1 MWRAVAAGCKA
12 FIDLGRASSH
22 ISATVKT
29 PWGSTMTRRST
40 ALLCSSA
47 LFGLLTQTGLA
58 ADDHPGFSGVWQ
70 AIASDAGAGRNV
82 AAVPLSEAGKAMVAA
97 ALAPYPNLVEQGAYC
112 VPPGMP
118 SSMTAMVSYPVEIL
132 QSEGRITMLV
142 ELESQYRRIWMDG
155 REHPLDSWLPTRM
168 GHSVGRWE
176 GDTLVIETKMLSEDF
191 FGRIPRTEN
200 TTITERVSMMPRSEL
215 TATPST
221 YINNATIDD
230 NILAFQITVEDPV
243 LYTTPYTVTIYY
255 QHIDDYAMLE
265 YDCVQ
270 QIWRDALEA
279 ANP

>member
-1 MWRAVAAGCKA
+1 
-12 FIDLGRASSH
+12 
-22 ISATVKT
+22 
-29 PWGSTMTRRST
+29 MTRSRITLFCTS
-40 ALLCSSA
+40 ALCS
-47 LFGLLTQTGLA
+47 LLAQAGLA
-58 ADDHPGFSGVWQ
+58 AEGHPEFSGVWQ

-82 AAVPLSEAGKAMVAA
+82 AGVPLSEAGKALVAE

-118 SSMTAMVSYPVEIL
+118 SSMTAMVSYPIEIL
-132 QSEGRITMLV
+132 QSDNRITMLV

-155 REHPLDSWLPTRM
+155 REHPVDSWLPTRM

-200 TTITERVSMMPRSEL
+200 TTVTERISMMKRAEL
-215 TATPST
+215 TAPTSAF
-221 YINNATIDD
+221 INNATIDD

-243 LYTTPYTVTIYY
+243 LYTTPYTTTIYY

>member
-1 MWRAVAAGCKA
+1 
-12 FIDLGRASSH
+12 
-22 ISATVKT
+22 
-29 PWGSTMTRRST
+29 MTRRSI

-47 LFGLLTQTGLA
+47 LVTLMAQTGMA
-58 ADDHPGFSGVWQ
+58 AEGHPEFSGVWQ
-70 AIASDAGAGRNV
+70 AIASDSGAGRNV
-82 AAVPLSEAGKAMVAA
+82 AGVPLSDAAKALVAET
-97 ALAPYPNLVEQGAYC
+97 LAPYPNLVEQGAYC

-132 QSEGRITMLV
+132 QSDNRITMLV

-155 REHPLDSWLPTRM
+155 REHPVDSWLPTRM

-176 GDTLVIETKMLSEDF
+176 GDTLVIETKMLSDDF

-200 TTITERVSMMPRSEL
+200 TTITERITMMKRAEL
-215 TATPST
+215 TATPSAF
-221 YINNATIDD
+221 INNATIDD

-243 LYTTPYTVTIYY
+243 LYTTPYTTTIYY
-255 QHIDDYAMLE
+255 QHIDDYSMLE

>member
-1 MWRAVAAGCKA
+1 M
-12 FIDLGRASSH
+12 
-22 ISATVKT
+22 
-29 PWGSTMTRRST
+29 MRRSPVLFCTT
-40 ALLCSSA
+40 ALVTLIA
-47 LFGLLTQTGLA
+47 QAGLA
-58 ADDHPGFSGVWQ
+58 ADAHSDFSGVWQ
-70 AIASDAGAGRNV
+70 AIASDAGSGRNV
-82 AAVPLSEAGKAMVAA
+82 SGVPLSEAGKAMVAE
-97 ALAPYPNLVEQGAYC
+97 ALAPYPNMVEPGAYC

-132 QSEGRITMLV
+132 QSDNRITMLV

-176 GDTLVIETKMLSEDF
+176 GDTLVIETKMLAEDF

-200 TTITERVSMMPRSEL
+200 TTITERISLMKRADM
-215 TATPST
+215 TYTPSAF
-221 YINNATIDD
+221 INNATIDD
-230 NILAFQITVEDPV
+230 NVLAFQITVEDPV
-243 LYTTPYTVTIYY
+243 LYTTPYTTTIYY

-270 QIWRDALEA
+270 QIWRDALDA